1 MREAHEIGLPSSA
14 TMMYGHVE
22 SDSDIATHFELVSSL
37 QQKTGGLL
45 MAFMGYPRIKPN
57 NRYAIMRKID
67 PPIPWFAPGSFASLY
82 CLASKL

>member
-37 QQKTGGLL
+37 QQKTGGF
-45 MAFMGYPRIKPN
+45 MAFIPWSFEPN
-57 NRYAIMRKID
+57 NTLRDAID
-67 PPIPWFAPGSFASLY
+67 PGANHGIGVINYLHD
-82 CLASKL
+82 CNNRL